1 MSKLRNCHG
10 EDVGLSISINSN
22 RPALSKQTQDMKES
36 RLPATEWQ
44 REAISTPLFG
54 AILPPPPL
62 FYNPPPPSALEP
74 PILSSPFPFLPSS
87 SNYFSLS
94 PLLKGT
100 LFGERLKA
108 AARTPARQLLLQQ
121 NMMPAQRH
129 SWPRAAKAERRGSV
143 SIICR
148 SIWYS
153 LPGLFA

>member
-1 MSKLRNCHG
+1 MYILHQQTCSLKADPRYERKSSFVG
-10 EDVGLSISINSN
+10 E
-22 RPALSKQTQDMKES
+22 R
-36 RLPATEWQ
+36 Q

-62 FYNPPPPSALEP
+62 FYNPPPSALEP
-74 PILSSPFPFLPSS
+74 PILSSSLLSPSS

-108 AARTPARQLLLQQ
+108 AARSPGRPKEAPPLVLQQ

-129 SWPRAAKAERRGSV
+129 SWPRAAKAKERGQSV
-143 SIICR
+143 LYAEAFGIHCPDC
-148 SIWYS
+148 
-153 LPGLFA
+153 LPRQIPPSHPT